1 MKRPIRTCVSLVR
14 GFTLVE
20 VLIALAI
27 AALGFGVVLHSLGL
41 QMSLVGS
48 SLERHQ
54 MLMYASEALEA
65 NLTIGTS
72 SDTEVEVPV
81 DQNEDNDRSNS
92 DDIQSTQYFYSL
104 GVQPVTADPRIQQV
118 SVKVQGRRGQVRLA
132 AYRLRVRREAENES
146 EEQNEDS

>member
-1 MKRPIRTCVSLVR
+1 MKRPIRTCVSLDQ

-20 VLIALAI
+20 VLVALAI

-65 NLTIGTS
+65 NLTAGTLN
-72 SDTEVEVPV
+72 DTEVEVPF
-81 DQNEDNDRSNS
+81 DQSRGTDRSES
-92 DDIQSTQYFYSL
+92 QAIQSAQYFYSL

-118 SVKVQGRRGQVRLA
+118 SVRVEGRRGQVRLS
-132 AYRLRVRREAENES
+132 AYRLKVRRESENEN
-146 EEQNEDS
+146 ENENEDS